1 MSRTLLSAYDKNGL
15 IELAQLLAN
24 AGHEL
29 VASGGTAHALAEAG
43 LPVIS
48 VASLTGQEE
57 MLGGRVK
64 TLHPAIHAGIL
75 ARDTDADRAQLAQA
89 GFAMIDMV
97 VCNLY
102 PFQQVS
108 ALPDTSLEAAIEQ
121 IDIGGVALLRAAAK
135 NFARVITLCDPADYE
150 MVADLLRAGQEVD
163 LATRRALAAK
173 VFALTQAYDDAIHAR
188 LFQEDSPSAA
198 LKNEAPARITQTLHR
213 SEALRYG
220 ENPHQAAAWFSF
232 TPGAGPL
239 GGELL
244 GGQKQLS
251 YNNYLDLDAAWRAV
265 SSFAA
270 PTVVV
275 VKHLSPIGLAS
286 SDILS
291 DACTQALAA
300 DKLSSFGSVIAS
312 NRQVDEAFVRALGKV
327 FVEAI
332 IAPDFD
338 EETLA
343 SLGAKRKNC
352 RLLRMSC
359 QAAGTGWEQRSV
371 TGGLLLQRTDQGD
384 SPDTKWRTVTA
395 RQPDENELEALDY
408 AWRAA
413 QHVPSNAIVIARPGA
428 VVGVGGGLP
437 SRVDAVELA
446 VRKAGAR
453 AQGAALASDAFFPF
467 ADGIEAAI
475 AAGVSAVIQPGG
487 SVRDAEVIAAADE
500 GGIAMVFSGTRHFRH

>member
-1 MSRTLLSAYDKNGL
+1 MSRTLLSVSDKNGL
-15 IELAQLLAN
+15 VELAQLLAN

-43 LPVIS
+43 LPVTS
-48 VASLTGQEE
+48 VATLTGQEE

-75 ARDTDADRAQLAQA
+75 ARDTEADRAQLAQA

-108 ALPDTSLEAAIEQ
+108 AQPGTSLEAAIEQ

-150 MVADLLRAGQEVD
+150 MVADLLRAGRKID
-163 LATRRALAAK
+163 FATRRTLAAK
-173 VFALTQAYDDAIHAR
+173 VFALTRAYDDAIHAR
-188 LFQEDSPSAA
+188 LLREDPATAQDS
-198 LKNEAPARITQTLHR
+198 EAPARITQTLHR

-220 ENPHQAAAWFSF
+220 ENPHQAAAWFSL

-244 GGQKQLS
+244 GGLKQLS

-265 SSFAA
+265 SSFDA

-286 SDILS
+286 DDDLS

-300 DKLSSFGSVIAS
+300 DPLSSFGSVIAA
-312 NRQVDEAFVRALGKV
+312 NRLVDEAFVRALGKV

-332 IAPDFD
+332 VAPGFEADAL
-338 EETLA
+338 TL
-343 SLGAKRKNC
+343 LGAKRRNC

-359 QAAGTGWEQRSV
+359 QTDGTGWEQRSV
-371 TGGLLLQRTDQGD
+371 TGGLLLQRADLGD
-384 SPDTKWRTVTA
+384 PPDTQWRTVTE
-395 RQPDENELEALDY
+395 RPPDENELEALDY

-413 QHVPSNAIVIARPGA
+413 QHVPSNAIVIARAGA

-487 SVRDAEVIAAADE
+487 SVRDAEVIAAADA
-500 GGIAMVFSGTRHFRH
+500 GGIAMVFSATRHFRH

>member
-1 MSRTLLSAYDKNGL
+1 MSRTLLSVYDKSGL
-15 IELAQLLAN
+15 VELAQLLAN

-43 LPVIS
+43 LPVTS
-48 VASLTGQEE
+48 VATLTGQEE

-102 PFQQVS
+102 PFQHVS
-108 ALPDTSLEAAIEQ
+108 AQPGTSLDAAIEQ

-135 NFARVITLCDPADYE
+135 NHARVITLCNPADYK
-150 MVADLLRAGQEVD
+150 MVAELLRAGPEVN
-163 LATRRALAAK
+163 LTTRRTLAAK
-173 VFALTQAYDDAIHAR
+173 VFALTQVYDDAIHAR
-188 LFQEDSPSAA
+188 LLREDPATA
-198 LKNEAPARITQTLHR
+198 QDGETPARIKQTLYR
-213 SEALRYG
+213 SGSLRYG
-220 ENPHQAAAWFSF
+220 ENPHQAAAWFSL

-244 GGQKQLS
+244 GGQRQLS

-265 SSFAA
+265 NSFSA

-286 SDILS
+286 ADELR
-291 DACTQALAA
+291 DACTEALAA
-300 DKLSSFGSVIAS
+300 DPLSSFGSVIAA
-312 NRQVDEAFVRALGKV
+312 NRNVDEAFVRALGKV

-332 IAPDFD
+332 VAPGFEADAL
-338 EETLA
+338 TL
-343 SLGAKRKNC
+343 LGAKRRNC

-359 QAAGTGWEQRSV
+359 QTASIGWEQRSV
-371 TGGLLLQRTDQGD
+371 TGGLLLQRADQGD
-384 SPDTKWRTVTA
+384 PPETQWRTVTA

-487 SVRDAEVIAAADE
+487 SVRDAEVIAAADA

>member
-1 MSRTLLSAYDKNGL
+1 MPRTLLSVYDKSGL
-15 IELAQLLAN
+15 IELAQLLAS

-29 VASGGTAHALAEAG
+29 VASGGTSHALSDAG
-43 LPVIS
+43 LPVTS
-48 VASLTGQEE
+48 VTKLTGQEE

-75 ARDTDADRAQLAQA
+75 ARDSATDRAQLAQA

-108 ALPDTSLEAAIEQ
+108 TQPGTSLEAAIEQ

-135 NFARVITLCDPADYE
+135 NFARVITLCDPDDYE
-150 MVADLLRAGQEVD
+150 MVAELLRAGREVD
-163 LATRRALAAK
+163 LASRRKLAAK
-173 VFALTQAYDDAIHAR
+173 VFALTQANDEAIHAR
-188 LFQEDSPSAA
+188 LLQEVPDAAQDSA
-198 LKNEAPARITQTLHR
+198 APARITQTLHR

-220 ENPHQAAAWFSF
+220 ENPHQAAAWFSL

-286 SDILS
+286 DDDLS

-300 DKLSSFGSVIAS
+300 DPLSSFGSVIAA
-312 NRQVDEAFVRALGKV
+312 NRLVDEAFVRTLGKV

-332 IAPDFD
+332 VAPGFEADAL
-338 EETLA
+338 TL
-343 SLGAKRKNC
+343 LGAKRRNC

-359 QAAGTGWEQRSV
+359 QAARRGWEQRSV
-371 TGGLLLQRTDQGD
+371 AGGLLLQRADLGD
-384 SPDTKWRTVTA
+384 PSDTQWRTVSA
-395 RQPDENELEALDY
+395 RQPDESERAALDF
-408 AWRAA
+408 AWRAV
-413 QHVPSNAIVIARPGA
+413 QHVPSNAIVIARPRA

-453 AQGAALASDAFFPF
+453 ALGAALASDAFFPF

-487 SVRDAEVIAAADE
+487 SVRDAEVIAAADA
-500 GGIAMVFSGTRHFRH
+500 GDISMVFSGTRHFRH

>member
-1 MSRTLLSAYDKNGL
+1 MPVPRALLSVYDKRGL
-15 IELAQLLAN
+15 VTLAQALSDG
-24 AGHEL
+24 GHEL
-29 VASGGTAHALAEAG
+29 IASGGTARALSRAG
-43 LPVIS
+43 LAVTPV
-48 VASLTGQEE
+48 AALTGQAE

-75 ARDTDADRAQLAQA
+75 AQDCATDRAQLAQA
-89 GFAMIDMV
+89 GFAPIDVV

-108 ALPDTSLEAAIEQ
+108 ARAGSTLAEAVEQ

-135 NFARVITLCDPADYE
+135 NFARVITLSDPDDYDRIAE
-150 MVADLLRAGQEVD
+150 QLQSGQGVD

-173 VFALTQAYDDAIHAR
+173 VFALTQAYDAAIHAR
-188 LFQEDSPSAA
+188 LLPAAPATSAS
-198 LKNEAPARITQTLHR
+198 EAPVRLTQTLHR
-213 SEALRYG
+213 AEVLRYG
-220 ENPHQAAAWFSF
+220 ENPHQAAAWYSL
-232 TPGAGPL
+232 TPGVGPM

-244 GGQKQLS
+244 GGQRPLS
-251 YNNYLDLDAAWRAV
+251 YNNYLDLDAAWRSV
-265 SSFAA
+265 QSFDR

-275 VKHLSPIGLAS
+275 VKHLTPIGIAS
-286 SDILS
+286 AETLGE
-291 DACTQALAA
+291 ACALALAA
-300 DKLSSFGSVIAS
+300 DPLSSFGSVLAANCS
-312 NRQVDEAFVRALGKV
+312 VDEAFVRALGRV

-332 IAPDFD
+332 VAPDFD
-338 EETLA
+338 AAAQALLA
-343 SLGAKRKNC
+343 DKRRNC
-352 RLLRMSC
+352 RLLRMGQ
-359 QAAGTGWEQRSV
+359 QAARPAWEQRSV
-371 TGGLLLQRTDQGD
+371 AGGLLLQQADQGD
-384 SPDTKWRTVTA
+384 PPGTQWRTVTA
-395 RQPDENELEALDY
+395 RQPGREEREALAY
-408 AWRAA
+408 AWRAV
-413 QHVPSNAIVIARPGA
+413 QHVPSNAIVIARAGA

-453 AQGAALASDAFFPF
+453 ARGAALASDAFFPF